1 MGRERKLK
9 IEVGKYAINSDQW
22 CMWISEKVKSEE
34 TGRPRMRRITGY
46 RTNFD
51 KLKEDFVKVRMSEDK
66 ETLTELIDVL
76 RQTEKDLIMLNEAA
90 LENDFTD
97 LKTIA
102 KKIGE

>member
-1 MGRERKLK
+1 
-9 IEVGKYAINSDQW
+9 
-22 CMWISEKVKSEE
+22 MWISEKVKSEE
-34 TGRPRMRRITGY
+34 TGRLRMRRITGY

-51 KLKEDFVKVRMSEDK
+51 KLKEDFVKVRMSDDK

>member
-1 MGRERKLK
+1 LK

-22 CMWISEKVKSEE
+22 IMWISEKVKSEE
-34 TGRPRMRRITGY
+34 TGRLRMRRITGY

-51 KLKEDFVKVRMSEDK
+51 KLKEDFVKVRMSDDK